1 MNFQQGLIKYLLVD
15 LNSFFASCE
24 QQDNPRLRHK
34 PIAVVPML
42 TDSTSVIASSI
53 EAKRKGVKTGT
64 KVGDAKRLCPGII
77 FIEGQH
83 KRYTEYHHKI
93 VKAVDEI
100 CPVEKVLSI
109 DEMVC
114 ELIGRE
120 MVEATAIEIAK
131 KIKTHILQTV
141 GECLTTS
148 IGLGPNIMI
157 AKMASDLVKPD
168 GLVSVPGHK
177 IGETF
182 DHHPIEIIS
191 GIGPNMKRNLN
202 GKGFYNVGQLRALTP
217 QQLRAVWGGVVGLR
231 LGEELAG
238 RDVPRV
244 ATVTKGMSHEHVL
257 PPQLR
262 NSQGGVE
269 ILLKLATKLS
279 ARLREENLKCKSLH
293 VHMKDQYGLDSLEKT
308 ISFNETDD
316 TFFILQQVKKL
327 TQNEAPERPVKVG
340 VSVSGLVRANEQ
352 QLSLFADPKTQ
363 KLGHVMDIINKKYG
377 ANTLIPAEF
386 LDVTDQAKVRI
397 AFNHIPKISDEFD

>member
-1 MNFQQGLIKYLLVD
+1 MNAQPGLIKYLLVD

-24 QQDNPRLRHK
+24 QQDNPKLRNR
-34 PIAVVPML
+34 PIAVVPVM
-42 TDSTSVIASSI
+42 TDSGTIIASSI

-64 KVGDAKRLCPGII
+64 RVGEAKKLCPGII
-77 FIEGQH
+77 FVSGSH

-93 VKAVDEI
+93 VQAVEEI

-109 DEMVC
+109 DEMAC

-120 MVEATAIEIAK
+120 MIESNAIEIAT
-131 KIKTHILQTV
+131 KIKRHILQTV

-168 GLVSVPGHK
+168 GLVSVPVER
-177 IGETF
+177 IGKTF
-182 DHHPIEIIS
+182 DHLPVEIIS

-202 GKGFYNVGQLRALTP
+202 AKGFHTVGQLRSMSP
-217 QQLRAVWGGVVGLR
+217 QQLRTVWGGVVGLR

-238 RDVPRV
+238 RHIPR
-244 ATVTKGMSHEHVL
+244 AETVTKGMSHEHVL

-262 NSQGGVE
+262 NPQGATE

-279 ARLREENLKCKSLH
+279 SRLREGNQKCRNLH
-293 VHMKDQYGLDSLEKT
+293 VYMKDQYGLDSLDSA
-308 ISFNETDD
+308 ISFSDSND

-327 TQNEAPERPVKVG
+327 TLKGAPERPVKVG
-340 VSVSGLVRANEQ
+340 VSVSGLSNANEE

-363 KLGHVMDIINKKYG
+363 KLGHIMDTINKKFG
-377 ANTLIPAEF
+377 ANTLIPAET
-386 LDVTDQAKVRI
+386 LDVADHAKVKI
-397 AFNHIPKISDEFD
+397 SFSHIPKLSDEFE

>member
-1 MNFQQGLIKYLLVD
+1 MDATQSLLKYLLVD

-24 QQDNPRLRHK
+24 QQDNPKLRNK
-34 PIAVVPML
+34 PIAVVPMV
-42 TDSTSVIASSI
+42 TDSATIIASSV
-53 EAKRKGVKTGT
+53 EAKRRGVKTLT
-64 KVGDAKRLCPGII
+64 KVGEAKRLCPGII
-77 FIEGQH
+77 FVEGHH

-120 MVEATAIEIAK
+120 MVESTAIEIAR
-131 KIKTHILQTV
+131 KIKHHIETTV

-157 AKMASDLVKPD
+157 AKMASDLVKPN
-168 GLVSVPGHK
+168 GLVSVPVHK

-182 DHHPIEIIS
+182 DHLPVEIIS

-202 GKGFYNVGQLRALTP
+202 AKGFHTVGQLRALNP
-217 QQLRAVWGGVVGLR
+217 HQLKAVWGGVVGLR

-238 RDVPRV
+238 RDVPR
-244 ATVTKGMSHEHVL
+244 AENVTKGMSHEHVL

-262 NSQGGVE
+262 NPQGGTE

-279 ARLREENLKCKSLH
+279 ARLREGKQKCKSLH
-293 VHMKDQYGLDSLEKT
+293 VYMKDQYGLDSLDKT
-308 ISFNETDD
+308 ISFAETDD

-327 TQNEAPERPVKVG
+327 TEKGSPERPVKVG
-340 VSVSGLVRANEQ
+340 VGVSGLSNSDQE

-377 ANTLIPAEF
+377 ANTLIPGEF
-386 LDVTDQAKVRI
+386 LDVTDQAKVKI
-397 AFNHIPKISDEFD
+397 SFNHIPKIGDEFD

>member
-1 MNFQQGLIKYLLVD
+1 MQSLLKYLLVD

-24 QQDNPRLRHK
+24 QQDNPKLRGK
-34 PIAVVPML
+34 AIAVVPMV
-42 TDSTSVIASSI
+42 TDSTSVIAASI

-64 KVGDAKRLCPGII
+64 RVSDAKKMCPGII
-77 FIEGQH
+77 LIEGH
-83 KRYTEYHHKI
+83 HRRYTEYHHKI
-93 VKAVDEI
+93 VKAVDEV

-120 MVEATAIEIAK
+120 MVESTAIEIAR
-131 KIKTHILQTV
+131 KIKYHIQTTV

-157 AKMASDLVKPD
+157 AKMASDLIKPD
-168 GLVSVPGHK
+168 GLVSVPVHK

-182 DHHPIEIIS
+182 DHLPVEIIS

-202 GKGFYNVGQLRALTP
+202 AKGFHTVGQLRALNP
-217 QQLRAVWGGVVGLR
+217 HQLKAVWGGIVGLR

-238 RDVPRV
+238 RDVTR
-244 ATVTKGMSHEHVL
+244 AENKTKGMSHEHVL

-262 NSQGGVE
+262 NPQGGTE
-269 ILLKLATKLS
+269 ILLKLATKVA
-279 ARLREENLKCKSLH
+279 ARLREGNQKCKSLH
-293 VHMKDQYGLDSLEKT
+293 VYMKDQYGLDSLDRSVT
-308 ISFNETDD
+308 FAETND
-316 TFFILQQVKKL
+316 TFFILQQIKKL
-327 TQNEAPERPVKVG
+327 TQKGCPERPMKVG
-340 VSVSGLVRANEQ
+340 VSISGLSNANEE

-397 AFNHIPKISDEFD
+397 AFSHIPKIEDEFE

>member
-1 MNFQQGLIKYLLVD
+1 MRATQNLLKYLLVD

-24 QQDNPRLRHK
+24 QQDNPRLRHR
-34 PIAVVPML
+34 PIAVVPMV
-42 TDSTSVIASSI
+42 TDSTCVIAASI
-53 EAKRKGVKTGT
+53 EAKRKGIKTGT
-64 KVGDAKRLCPGII
+64 RVSEAKKMCPGII
-77 FIEGQH
+77 FIEGHH

-93 VKAVDEI
+93 VKAVEEI

-120 MVEATAIEIAK
+120 MVETTAIEIAK
-131 KIKTHILQTV
+131 KIKHHIETTV

-157 AKMASDLVKPD
+157 AKMASDLVKPN
-168 GLVSVPGHK
+168 GLVSVPVEK
-177 IGETF
+177 IGPTF
-182 DHHPIEIIS
+182 DHLPIDIIS

-202 GKGFYNVGQLRALTP
+202 AKGFHTVGHLRALNP
-217 QQLRAVWGGVVGLR
+217 HQLKAVWGGVVGLR

-238 RDVPRV
+238 RDVPR
-244 ATVTKGMSHEHVL
+244 AENATKGMSHEHVL

-262 NSQGGVE
+262 NPQGGTE
-269 ILLKLATKLS
+269 ILLKLATKVA
-279 ARLREENLKCKSLH
+279 ARLREGNQKCKSLH
-293 VHMKDQYGLDSLEKT
+293 IYMKDQYGLDSLER
-308 ISFNETDD
+308 SVNFSETND

-327 TQNEAPERPVKVG
+327 TQKGCPERPVKVA
-340 VSVSGLVRANEQ
+340 VSISGLSNANEE
-352 QLSLFADPKTQ
+352 QLNLFADAKTQ
-363 KLGHVMDIINKKYG
+363 KLGHVMDVVNKKYG

-397 AFNHIPKISDEFD
+397 AFNHIPKIEDEFD